1 MSGIGLGGPF
11 MKSANLQ
18 MGNKAWFEKF
28 AWVTTRDFM
37 YWHRGQE
44 SFNEYINADIYAA
57 GKFLLGENYRYC
69 DITCIPA
76 ELADKTEI
84 SYKDEDFLLL
94 LLEYYSEENI
104 TPFDNVNMV
113 YELHPSVSKLEQ
125 QKNPK
130 KFQVELLALINKTT
144 HITGKSFLITM
155 LSDYYFGEGSWKK
168 AVELLKSIPHER
180 RRSYAFL
187 KLFYACNKNTYCGQQ
202 LDKYFTYMMHPVD
215 KRIALGDR

>member
-1 MSGIGLGGPF
+1 MSGIGPGGPF

-18 MGNKAWFEKF
+18 RGNNTWFEKF

-44 SFNEYINADIYAA
+44 SFGGYINADIYAA

-113 YELHPSVSKLEQ
+113 Y
-125 QKNPK
+125 
-130 KFQVELLALINKTT
+130 
-144 HITGKSFLITM
+144 
-155 LSDYYFGEGSWKK
+155 
-168 AVELLKSIPHER
+168 
-180 RRSYAFL
+180 
-187 KLFYACNKNTYCGQQ
+187 
-202 LDKYFTYMMHPVD
+202 
-215 KRIALGDR
+215 